1 MSALPSHIY
10 QLRVNGNTSW
20 RDEGSKKIHSVLTPL
35 NALKGIDVNVRDDKV
50 TQAAEFPVV
59 VLWGFPTTTM
69 CLDALR

>member
-1 MSALPSHIY
+1 M
-10 QLRVNGNTSW
+10 
-20 RDEGSKKIHSVLTPL
+20 